1 VSNRLERVA
10 KLEATDLYV
19 NLELTHDCNL
29 KCKTCHVGAGDFKP
43 VHLAREHVPRILSS
57 ILSIRQQYRLGF
69 TLTGGEPTLVPFLPE
84 IVRALR
90 REKGVTVLSMVTN
103 GILVD
108 ESLLLS
114 LEDAGL
120 DWLAVSLDGDNR

>member
-1 VSNRLERVA
+1 
-10 KLEATDLYV
+10 
-19 NLELTHDCNL
+19 
-29 KCKTCHVGAGDFKP
+29 
-43 VHLAREHVPRILSS
+43 
-57 ILSIRQQYRLGF
+57 
-69 TLTGGEPTLVPFLPE
+69 
-84 IVRALR
+84 
-90 REKGVTVLSMVTN
+90 MVTN